1 MRDLIPNF
9 QTFRASLL
17 HASYVF
23 DVSPLSYTF
32 YSLFKRIF
40 TASSPRQTFE
50 SRRRFNFKKP
60 VRFSAVWLFIGPLEE
75 LTQSDPIFLRPK

>member
-1 MRDLIPNF
+1 MRDLNPNF

-32 YSLFKRIF
+32 YSLSKRVF
-40 TASSPRQTFE
+40 TASSPRRTFE

-60 VRFSAVWLFIGPLEE
+60 VRFSPVWLFIGPLEE
-75 LTQSDPIFLRPK
+75 LTQSDWIFS